1 MTIKNWTVKM
11 VVTKRDGSEHHVKAK
26 FSKKLKRAISHKILR
41 KTSNKGILEKD
52 NKSSVILVSIRKSE
66 KESSGGE
73 TDVSLTKI
81 EDKYHEIYLPPLDLV
96 IEEAKHELLLEKLRE
111 EKIKNIEDEKYSDNF
126 SQQSTEDEEDIYE
139 EMDVLQSYFEN
150 IYSTDYLE
158 MGLIS

>member
-1 MTIKNWTVKM
+1 M
-11 VVTKRDGSEHHVKAK
+11 
-26 FSKKLKRAISHKILR
+26 
-41 KTSNKGILEKD
+41 
-52 NKSSVILVSIRKSE
+52 
-66 KESSGGE
+66 
-73 TDVSLTKI
+73 
-81 EDKYHEIYLPPLDLV
+81 DLV

-111 EKIKNIEDEKYSDNF
+111 EKIKNIEDEKYLDNF

>member
-26 FSKKLKRAISHKILR
+26 FSSKLKRAISHKILR

-66 KESSGGE
+66 KESIEGE
-73 TDVSLTKI
+73 RDVSLTKI

-111 EKIKNIEDEKYSDNF
+111 EKLKNIEGEKYSDNF
-126 SQQSTEDEEDIYE
+126 SRFTEVEEDIYE